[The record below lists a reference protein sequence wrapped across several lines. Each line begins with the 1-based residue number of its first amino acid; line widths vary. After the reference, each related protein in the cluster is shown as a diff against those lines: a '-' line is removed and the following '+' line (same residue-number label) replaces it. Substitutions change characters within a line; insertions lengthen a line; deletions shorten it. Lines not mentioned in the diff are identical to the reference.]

1 MSTLRKII
9 IVEAKL
15 FLRDPAASLT
25 SVLLPTLV
33 LVVLGAIPAARRP
46 DDLFDGQTF
55 LDVFSPSLVVITI
68 AVLGVNTMPL
78 RFGGYREKGVLRRM
92 STTPVHPAY
101 LLAAQLVVNLV
112 AAVTAVVLLVAVARL
127 AFGVSLPHDLPGF
140 VAAFVL
146 GTAALFACGL
156 LVAAVAPTSRAAG
169 TLTIPVYL
177 VAMFF
182 GGVYLPRFIMPEVLV
197 RIGDYT
203 PPGVQ
208 ALQDAWTG
216 SGPSAIH
223 LGVMAAVT
231 VVAGG
236 LAARVFRWE

>member
-15 FLRDPAASLT
+15 FLREPGASLT
-25 SVLLPTLV
+25 AVLLPTLI
-33 LVVLGAIPAARRP
+33 LVVLGAIPAARKP
-46 DDLFDGQTF
+46 DEQFEGQTF

-68 AVLGVNTMPL
+68 AVLGVNTMPI

-101 LLAAQLVVNLV
+101 LLAGQLVVNLV

-140 VAAFVL
+140 VAAFAL
-146 GTAALFACGL
+146 GTAALFGCGL
-156 LVAAVAPTSRAAG
+156 LVSAVARTSRAASAVA
-169 TLTIPVYL
+169 IPLYL
-177 VAMFF
+177 VVMFF
-182 GGVYLPRFIMPEVLV
+182 GGVYLPRFLLPDILV

-216 SGPSAIH
+216 SGPSAVH
-223 LGVMAAVT
+223 LGVMAVVT